1 MKHNI
6 QNVPLLVEVTE
17 RYLVVSPFST
27 PLCESNFT
35 CDQFCIYVDVLQAV
49 LQIEIVRNDVSV
61 GNMYSTEVGLLI
73 LNDWESLSKIQG
85 LNTFFTEEF
94 AGPQLLQCQL
104 AQKVISFRSFLDFSQ
119 RILPE
124 NQSSATS

>member
-1 MKHNI
+1 MNEQENLKQLMKHNI

-61 GNMYSTEVGLLI
+61 EICTPL
-73 LNDWESLSKIQG
+73 K
-85 LNTFFTEEF
+85 
-94 AGPQLLQCQL
+94 
-104 AQKVISFRSFLDFSQ
+104 
-119 RILPE
+119 
-124 NQSSATS
+124 